1 MAGLTIEGADELR
14 RLAAKLRKADP
25 KVKRSLGA
33 ALRPSVK
40 AITSEIQSTVR
51 SAPSSGRGRGGSGD
65 VRRAARALART
76 RRISDYQA
84 REIALKTGRTTEQVK
99 AEHRAKQA
107 AKAEAGA
114 GLRESIARAVAGSI
128 STSSARTGVSVTWK
142 AAAAKMPNRQRR
154 LPKDFNSPK
163 GWRHPV
169 FGNRENW
176 VAQKGTPFFDVVIK
190 RHREDLGRKVVDGMQ
205 KAADSILHDR

>member
-1 MAGLTIEGADELR
+1 MAGLTIEGADQLR
-14 RLAAKLRKADP
+14 RLAVKLRAADP
-25 KVKRSLGA
+25 KIKRELGA
-33 ALRPSVK
+33 SLRPSVK
-40 AITSEIQSTVR
+40 AITREIQDTVR

-76 RRISDYQA
+76 RRISDYRA

-142 AAAAKMPNRQRR
+142 AAAAKMPNKQRR

-176 VAQKGTPFFDVVIK
+176 VAQKGTPYFDVVIK
-190 RHREDLGRKVVDGMQ
+190 KHREDLGQKVVEGM
-205 KAADSILHDR
+205 KTAADAILHDK

>member
-25 KVKRSLGA
+25 KVKRDLGA

-40 AITSEIQSTVR
+40 AITAEIQSTVR

-76 RRISDYQA
+76 RRISDYRA

-190 RHREDLGRKVVDGMQ
+190 RHREDLGRKVLEGMQ